1 MSNAAFTVLSSAA
14 LPESAVQ
21 ALADSPF
28 GPFDLRRCADSI
40 EALANAQRDGLSAV
54 LVETGA
60 SVAFID
66 AVVRSAADVAI
77 LVVDPAS
84 DATSSLGWGQWW
96 QWWQNGV
103 QDVLA
108 PADLGSASLPQRVR
122 AAIERKRYERDT
134 VKAHATSYA
143 TDLETGLPHQQQLM
157 EHISQLIALRERQP
171 SPMALLVLR
180 IEGLATARARLGE
193 PAAQVL
199 RRKIAVRLRA
209 GVRASDIV
217 AALTDDC
224 YAVLLGAML
233 AAADAARVGAK
244 LQLAMLEPF
253 KIAGTDVAVAS
264 ALGIGQ
270 YPDDGSQPDVLLRR
284 AVGLAASA
292 PAQGRAGHANAA
304 EGGVAGA
311 ANDE

>member
-1 MSNAAFTVLSSAA
+1 MSNAAFTVLSSAV
-14 LPESAVQ
+14 LPEPAVQ

-28 GPFDLRRCADSI
+28 GPFDLRRCAGPI

-54 LVETGA
+54 LVEARAG
-60 SVAFID
+60 VAFID
-66 AVVRSAADVAI
+66 AVVRSAADLAI
-77 LVVDPAS
+77 LVVDPATE
-84 DATSSLGWGQWW
+84 ATSSLGWW
-96 QWWQNGV
+96 QYGV

-108 PADLGSASLPQRVR
+108 PTDLGSASLPQRVR
-122 AAIERKRYERDT
+122 AAIERKRHERDT
-134 VKAHATSYA
+134 LKAHATTYA
-143 TDLETGLPHQQQLM
+143 TDLETGLPHQQQLI

-180 IEGLATARARLGE
+180 IEGLATTRVRLGE

-217 AALTDDC
+217 AALADDC

-253 KIAGTDVAVAS
+253 KIAGTDVAVAT

-270 YPDDGSQPDVLLRR
+270 YPDDGNQPDALLRR

-292 PAQGRAGHANAA
+292 PAQGRAGHANVA
-304 EGGVAGA
+304 EGGAAGA

>member
-1 MSNAAFTVLSSAA
+1 MSIAAFTLLSSAA
-14 LPESAVQ
+14 LPEAAVH
-21 ALADSPF
+21 ALASSPF
-28 GPFDLRRCADSI
+28 GLFDLRRCADSI
-40 EALANAQRDGLSAV
+40 EALANAQRDGVSAV
-54 LVETGA
+54 LVDAGA
-60 SVAFID
+60 GVAFID

-77 LVVDPAS
+77 LVVEPAT
-84 DATSSLGWGQWW
+84 DATSSLGWW
-96 QWWQNGV
+96 QYGV

-122 AAIERKRYERDT
+122 AAIERKRCERDT
-134 VKAHATSYA
+134 LRAHATAYA
-143 TDLETGLPHQQQLM
+143 TDLETGLPHQQQLI

-180 IEGLATARARLGE
+180 IEGLTTTRARLGE

-217 AALTDDC
+217 AALADDC
-224 YAVLLGAML
+224 FAVLLGAML
-233 AAADAARVGAK
+233 AAADAAGVGAK

-253 KIAGTDVAVAS
+253 QITGTDVAVAV
-264 ALGIGQ
+264 ALGIAQ
-270 YPDDGSQPDVLLRR
+270 YPEDGTQPDALLRR
-284 AVGLAASA
+284 ALGLAASA
-292 PAQGRAGHANAA
+292 PAQGRAGQANFA
-304 EGGVAGA
+304 ESGAAGA

>member
-21 ALADSPF
+21 ALADAPF
-28 GPFDLRRCADSI
+28 GPFDLRRCANSI
-40 EALANAQRDGLSAV
+40 EALAKAQRDGASAV
-54 LVETGA
+54 LVEAGA
-60 SVAFID
+60 GMAFID

-77 LVVDPAS
+77 LVVDPAT
-84 DATSSLGWGQWW
+84 DATASLGWW
-96 QWWQNGV
+96 QWWQYGV

-134 VKAHATSYA
+134 VKAHATTYA

-157 EHISQLIALRERQP
+157 EHISQLVALRERQP

-180 IEGLATARARLGE
+180 IEGLATTRARLGD

-217 AALTDDC
+217 AALADDC

-253 KIAGTDVAVAS
+253 KIAGADVAVAS
-264 ALGIGQ
+264 ALGIAQ
-270 YPDDGSQPDVLLRR
+270 YPDDGSQPDALLRR
-284 AVGLAASA
+284 AVGLAVSA
-292 PAQGRAGHANAA
+292 PAQGRAGYANAA
-304 EGGVAGA
+304 EGGVTGA